1 MPDIK
6 RILLAVDFS
15 GDSEFIGTRAIELAK
30 KYDAE
35 LLLIH
40 VVVDL
45 KAHWY
50 ERILLSSLSEDVEEQ
65 LVGSARRQLKEL
77 AAKLGIPAARCL
89 VELGSPKAG
98 ILKAVK
104 EHDVDLIVVGS
115 HGLGGVDA
123 LLGSTADSILHR
135 SPVDVFVVR
144 LPS

>member
-98 ILKAVK
+98 ILKAVR